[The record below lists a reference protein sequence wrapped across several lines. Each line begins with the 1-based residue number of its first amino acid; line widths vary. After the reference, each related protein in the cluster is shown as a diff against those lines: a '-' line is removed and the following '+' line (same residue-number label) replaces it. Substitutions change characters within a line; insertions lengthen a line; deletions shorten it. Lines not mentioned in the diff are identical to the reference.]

1 MGVHEEFIRMI
12 DALLR
17 LPAGEIGRAE
27 RLWFRLKGPVAELAG
42 LEGMERKA
50 RRVLSEVLS
59 SGARFERSA
68 AACGGELGR
77 EMMDL
82 ARLDLERLKESL
94 LALREVSRNRRF
106 AEALLELASR
116 GRGSFPPGA
125 IIDDL
130 LRSGVLSGSLS
141 IQLRIRRKEVAER
154 TDPHDL
160 VRIAGLLVQL
170 RRIRDGERRAR
181 DPA

>member
-12 DALLR
+12 DALLC
-17 LPAGEIGRAE
+17 LPAGEIGQAK

-42 LEGMERKA
+42 LEGTGRKVG
-50 RRVLSEVLS
+50 RVLSEVLS

-68 AACGGELGR
+68 AACVGGLGR
-77 EMMDL
+77 EMRDL

-94 LALREVSRNRRF
+94 LALREISRDRRF

-116 GRGSFPPGA
+116 GPGSFPPEA

-154 TDPHDL
+154 ADPRDL

-170 RRIRDGERRAR
+170 RRIRDGERGA
-181 DPA
+181 